1 MTAGEENRAGSTA
14 LDERQIAVL
23 RSVIRAHIRSGN
35 PVGSTTVARGARLR
49 LSPASIR
56 SIMSELEEL
65 GLLAQPHTSA
75 GRVPTDRAYR
85 HYVDRMI
92 GTPQVA
98 AAQARA
104 IDAALDRSRGEI
116 AEMLGEASRQLS
128 QLSHQVGLVL
138 APDMGRIIVE
148 HLEFVRLDARRVV
161 AILVGRAGLVHNRI
175 LELDRVPDQDEL
187 ERIGRYLS
195 DEFGGMPLERMRDA
209 LRQRLREE
217 RAIYDRLVAAS
228 LDLGHKAVEA
238 EASAGELFVEG
249 ASNLLHLPEF
259 ADLDV
264 VRTLFRA
271 LEEKRVL
278 IDLLGRVLEGEGIQ
292 VVIGEENPLSDL
304 ARCSLVASNYGS
316 AERPMG
322 TVGIVGPTRMEYPRA
337 MALVSYLA
345 GALSRLLVNTEN

>member
-1 MTAGEENRAGSTA
+1 
-14 LDERQIAVL
+14 
-23 RSVIRAHIRSGN
+23 
-35 PVGSTTVARGARLR
+35 
-49 LSPASIR
+49 
-56 SIMSELEEL
+56 
-65 GLLAQPHTSA
+65 
-75 GRVPTDRAYR
+75 
-85 HYVDRMI
+85 
-92 GTPQVA
+92 
-98 AAQARA
+98 
-104 IDAALDRSRGEI
+104 
-116 AEMLGEASRQLS
+116 
-128 QLSHQVGLVL
+128 
-138 APDMGRIIVE
+138 
-148 HLEFVRLDARRVV
+148 V